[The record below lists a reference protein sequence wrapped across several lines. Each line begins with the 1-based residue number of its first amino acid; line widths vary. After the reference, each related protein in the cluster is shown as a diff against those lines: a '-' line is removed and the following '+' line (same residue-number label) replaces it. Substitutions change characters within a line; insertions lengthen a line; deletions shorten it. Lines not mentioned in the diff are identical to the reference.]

1 MAKNHNTLRTF
12 IALLAAS
19 ALMLSGCS
27 QKTPPSSQVTE
38 LKARSAAAG
47 FLAEKT
53 EENKGFIAGTDQR
66 DKASDYA
73 YLYDNALAVVV
84 LSSAD
89 AQAQAE
95 MIADAIVFAQGHD
108 RAFQDGRL
116 RNAYVSGDPRSDSG
130 RSIAGGKVT
139 VRLPGFWQNG
149 KWQEDTHTVS
159 TSTGNMAWA
168 ILALCAVSEKTSS
181 EKQSEYLS
189 AAMKAADFVLTLG
202 SENKGGGFT
211 AGYEGWDDAQVRIP
225 YASTEHNIGLYAAF
239 SALSDAV
246 SGVDAA
252 KAREYEEA
260 AETAKSFVL
269 SMYDEKLGCFYTGTM
284 DDGETVS
291 DGVIPLDTN
300 SLSVLV
306 FGEEMDDPYR
316 TLSFV
321 ESRMAVGGG
330 FDFSDGDLDGIW
342 NEGTAQMA
350 VCYHKLKSTEKY
362 DTVMM
367 YLRTQTARDG
377 SIPAADRDGVSTGF
391 VIDGTD
397 TLWEYNN
404 VQSIS
409 ATAWLALAQLG
420 QDPFA
425 FALDQGAYEKE
436 SEHQAKE

>member
-1 MAKNHNTLRTF
+1 MSKKHNNLRTF

-27 QKTPPSSQVTE
+27 QKMPPSSQVTE

-47 FLAEKT
+47 FLAEKA

-66 DKASDYA
+66 DKDSDYA

-95 MIADAIVFAQGHD
+95 LIADAIVFAQGHD

-116 RNAYVSGDPRSDSG
+116 RNAYISGDPRSDSG

-139 VRLPGFWQNG
+139 VRLPGFWLNG

-168 ILALCAVSEKTSS
+168 VLALCAASEKASP
-181 EKQSEYLS
+181 EKRSEYLT
-189 AAMKAADFVLTLG
+189 AAMKAADFVLTLE
-202 SENKGGGFT
+202 SENSRGGFT

-225 YASTEHNIGLYAAF
+225 YASTEHNIDLYAAF

-246 SGVDAA
+246 FESDPK
-252 KAREYEEA
+252 KAGDYRKA
-260 AETAKSFVL
+260 AEKAKSFIL
-269 SMYDEKLGCFYTGTM
+269 SMYDEKLGCFYTGTA

-306 FGEEMDDPYR
+306 LGEELDDPYK

-321 ESRMAVGGG
+321 ESRMAVGAG
-330 FDFSDGDLDGIW
+330 FDFSNGDLDGIW

-350 VCYHKLKSTEKY
+350 VCYHELNSTEKY
-362 DTVMM
+362 DAVIA
-367 YLRTQTARDG
+367 YLKTQTARNG

-397 TLWEYNN
+397 TLWEFNN

-420 QDPFA
+420 QNPFD
-425 FALDQGAYEKE
+425 FALGQ
-436 SEHQAKE
+436 